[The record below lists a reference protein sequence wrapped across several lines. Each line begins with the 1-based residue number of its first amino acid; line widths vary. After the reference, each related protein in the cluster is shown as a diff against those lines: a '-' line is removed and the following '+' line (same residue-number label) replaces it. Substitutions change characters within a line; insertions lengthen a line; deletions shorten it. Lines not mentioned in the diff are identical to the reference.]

1 MHPMKI
7 VIPGG
12 NGHIGQFLARAF
24 HDDGHEV
31 VILARGEQED
41 RPWRTVL
48 WDGKTLGEWTREID
62 GADVV
67 INLAGRSVNCRYNAA
82 NRKEIVD
89 SRILSTQ
96 AVGKAIA
103 QSSKPPA
110 TWLQMSTATIYAH
123 RFDAPNDEETGIIG
137 GNEEKA
143 PDTWNFSIEVA
154 TSWEAAA
161 QAIDTPHTRKV
172 LLRSAIVT
180 APDKGGAFDTLLTL
194 TRRGLGGQ
202 AGNGKQFVSWIH
214 HRDFIRSLYW
224 ILEHPEL
231 SGPINLAAPNPLPN
245 AAFMTALRQAAGVK
259 LGLPATAWMIEI
271 GTLLMQTESELVL
284 KSRYVVPTRLL
295 QSGFQFNFPEWAPAA
310 RDLVQN
316 SR

>member
-1 MHPMKI
+1 MKI

-24 HDDGHEV
+24 HGDGHEV
-31 VILARGEQED
+31 VVVARREQQA
-41 RPWRTVL
+41 PWRTVL
-48 WDGKTLGEWTREID
+48 WDGETLGEWGREID

-67 INLAGRSVNCRYNAA
+67 INLAGRSVNCRYHDK
-82 NRKEIVD
+82 NRREMLD

-103 QSSKPPA
+103 KSSKPPA

-123 RFDAPNDEETGIIG
+123 RFDAPNDEDTGIIG

-154 TSWEAAA
+154 TGWEAAVDA
-161 QAIDTPHTRKV
+161 VDTPHTRKV

-194 TRRGLGGQ
+194 TRHGLGGQ
-202 AGNGKQFVSWIH
+202 AGSGKQFVSWIH
-214 HRDFIRSLYW
+214 HHDFVRAIYW
-224 ILEHPEL
+224 ILEHQEL
-231 SGPINLAAPNPLPN
+231 SGAINLAAPNPLPN
-245 AAFMTALRQAAGVK
+245 AAFMSALRQAAGIK
-259 LGLPATAWMIEI
+259 IGLPATAWMIEI

-284 KSRYVVPTRLL
+284 KSRYVVPTRLQ
-295 QSGFQFNFPEWAPAA
+295 QSGFQFNFPEWPEAA
-310 RDLVQN
+310 RDLVQ
-316 SR
+316 SSDQQQ